1 MKKRF
6 FVWFFLFASLVPNL
20 PAQTQSAQ
28 SAPTGQSVQ
37 SGQSPQTGEPAQS
50 ASAPQEQ
57 PKFIIPEGTLLQLS
71 MREPVSSK
79 LSEVGDEVLATI
91 KKDVVID
98 GTTVLPEGTEVL
110 GRVTL
115 VKPAKRPLKGGM
127 LHLSF
132 DRIRFNNGYERKLV
146 AIVQSASDFARDEK
160 ISGNGEGT
168 LKGGKSGGDVLRNV
182 GTAGGIAGSAA
193 TIIILAGQNNNGLPY
208 GFGGVSSG
216 TAVAAASVIGGS
228 LLLGVLLTKGKEVR
242 LEPGTIVRL
251 KLERSLALE

>member
-6 FVWFFLFASLVPNL
+6 FVWLLLMTLVVPPL
-20 PAQTQSAQ
+20 PAQTQSL
-28 SAPTGQSVQ
+28 PTGQTQ
-37 SGQSPQTGEPAQS
+37 AEPAP
-50 ASAPQEQ
+50 ATNQESS
-57 PKFIIPEGTLLQLS
+57 KLVIPEGTLLQLT

-91 KKDVVID
+91 KKDVVVD
-98 GTTVLPEGTEVL
+98 GVTLLREGTEII

-132 DRIRFNNGYERKLV
+132 DRIRLDNGLERKLV

-160 ISGNGEGT
+160 IKGNGEGT

-182 GTAGGIAGSAA
+182 GTAGGIGSSTA
-193 TIIILAGQNNNGLPY
+193 TIIILAGQNNNGLPF
-208 GFGGVSSG
+208 GFGGISSG
-216 TAVAAASVIGGS
+216 TAIAAASVIGGS
-228 LLLGVLLTKGKEVR
+228 LILGVLLTKGKEVR

-251 KLERSLALE
+251 KLERPLSVE

>member
-1 MKKRF
+1 MKKRC
-6 FVWFFLFASLVPNL
+6 FVWLVLFALTVPHL
-20 PAQTQSAQ
+20 PAQTQSTPATQAAQ
-28 SAPTGQSVQ
+28 PAPANQ
-37 SGQSPQTGEPAQS
+37 EP
-50 ASAPQEQ
+50 
-57 PKFIIPEGTLLQLS
+57 PKLVIPEGTLLQLT

-91 KKDVVID
+91 KKDVVVE
-98 GTTVLPEGTEVL
+98 GETLLREGTEII

-132 DRIRFNNGYERKLV
+132 DRIRLDNGLERKLV

-160 ISGNGEGT
+160 IKGNGEGT

-182 GTAGGIAGSAA
+182 GTAGGIGSSAA
-193 TIIILAGQNNNGLPY
+193 TIIILAGQNNNGLPF
-208 GFGGVSSG
+208 GFGGISSG

-251 KLERSLALE
+251 KLERPLSVE

>member
-1 MKKRF
+1 MKNRF
-6 FVWFFLFASLVPNL
+6 FVWLFLFASVIPNL

-28 SAPTGQSVQ
+28 STQAEQSAQ
-37 SGQSPQTGEPAQS
+37 SGQASGQAVQPAT
-50 ASAPQEQ
+50 APQEQ
-57 PKFIIPEGTLLQLS
+57 AKFIIPEGTLLQLS

-91 KKDVVID
+91 KKEVVVD
-98 GTTVLPEGTEVL
+98 GVTVLPEGTEIL

-115 VKPAKRPLKGGM
+115 AKPAKRPLKGGM

-160 ISGNGEGT
+160 VNGNGEGT
-168 LKGGKSGGDVLRNV
+168 LKGGKAGGDVLRNV
-182 GTAGGIAGSAA
+182 GTAGGIASSAA
-193 TIIILAGQNNNGLPY
+193 TIIILAGQNNNGLPF
-208 GFGGVSSG
+208 GFGGISSG
-216 TAVAAASVIGGS
+216 SAVAAASVIGGG

-242 LEPGTIVRL
+242 LEPGTVVRL
-251 KLERSLALE
+251 KLEKSLLLE